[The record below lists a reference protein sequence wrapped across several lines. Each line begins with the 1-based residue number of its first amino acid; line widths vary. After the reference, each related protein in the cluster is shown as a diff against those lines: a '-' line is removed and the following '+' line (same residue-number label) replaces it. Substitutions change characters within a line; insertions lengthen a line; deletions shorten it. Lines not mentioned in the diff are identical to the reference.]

1 METRAEPEG
10 WTAHPSTDA
19 AGRAGGEGRRKLPKA
34 RWVAAWALLAV
45 AGPASPAAAEDGR
58 GGYPGLRTEP
68 FSVRGTRTVTQTW
81 NGAPLVLQVLDNARM
96 PQTPAGSVVFAYL
109 NVARQNNL
117 GELALAS
124 GGDSVEYRFA
134 PALATQPEAV
144 VRNWGSNN
152 LSVTNVSANDS
163 TPIRIQAIGPG
174 MPGTTPLALPQ
185 NTPVTLA
192 PGAAAQGP
200 TGTRAMQ
207 LVVRAPGEDRSV
219 VAVIGG
225 PADASGNNA
234 YVIAVNAEAIT
245 GPPGSGNPPPPP
257 GYYATTTSSGF
268 SMDLQWGGSS
278 VFVANL
284 SSSVS
289 PALSVI
295 LRRK

>member
-1 METRAEPEG
+1 
-10 WTAHPSTDA
+10 
-19 AGRAGGEGRRKLPKA
+19 
-34 RWVAAWALLAV
+34 VAAWALLAV
-45 AGPASPAAAEDGR
+45 TGPASPAAADGR

-68 FSVRGTRTVTQTW
+68 FSLQGTRTVTQTW
-81 NGAPLVLQVLDNARM
+81 NGAPLVLEVYDNARM

-117 GELALAS
+117 GELAISS
-124 GGDSVEYRFA
+124 GGDTVEYRFA

-185 NTPVTLA
+185 GTPVVLA
-192 PGAAAQGP
+192 SGVTAQGP
-200 TGTRAMQ
+200 AGTGPML
-207 LVVRAPGEDRSV
+207 LVVRAPGADRSV

-234 YVIAVNAEAIT
+234 YVIAVNADSTT

-257 GYYATTTSSGF
+257 GYYATTTGSGF
-268 SMDLQWGGSS
+268 SLGFQWGGSS